1 MQIDI
6 VWNETTTQV
15 DLVDG
20 VATVGGNPKDGIFI
34 EGLPHGLLSLTLDG
48 ATLSVTAQ
56 RSVRIGN
63 ALFPARI
70 PRLVVEGEELKLPN
84 DVVLRRTPNVKRRE
98 SRKTIGTAFVARELL
113 NDGALEVQDTR
124 AATLTCVTGLD
135 RGTVFPVPFDDNTI
149 GRGDDAPIR
158 IRDRAVSRSHARL
171 FRTSR
176 TWFIEPV
183 TSSMNGAY
191 VNGLLLKKSKAL
203 RTGDTIEL
211 GHTVLRFDEPE
222 RAPEE
227 CTKVERKDPMPLPMA
242 AEPSV
247 KLEAPVE
254 VTTPLAMAPKQ
265 PLVSLELMLMSAGA
279 ALAVLGM
286 GAVALVFH

>member
-1 MQIDI
+1 
-6 VWNETTTQV
+6 
-15 DLVDG
+15 
-20 VATVGGNPKDGIFI
+20 
-34 EGLPHGLLSLTLDG
+34 
-48 ATLSVTAQ
+48 
-56 RSVRIGN
+56 
-63 ALFPARI
+63 
-70 PRLVVEGEELKLPN
+70 
-84 DVVLRRTPNVKRRE
+84 
-98 SRKTIGTAFVARELL
+98 
-113 NDGALEVQDTR
+113 
-124 AATLTCVTGLD
+124 
-135 RGTVFPVPFDDNTI
+135 VPFDDNTI

-286 GAVALVFH
+286 GAVALVFR